1 MICPL
6 AGAVAAAQAL
16 PAAVISPLALSRIA
30 AMAAMTPDCAT
41 GHILELRPAE
51 IAGRVDLSH
60 AYLAGPHGIG
70 RLADLATGVAALAP
84 LWPFLDACA
93 ALRLPLIWLEHDLDG
108 AMAPPSLFFAPPA
121 AEVAPAVRAALALL
135 PVRPAQIDAVAAT
148 VARLAPGARLRQV
161 GVMVPRVPCMVRLVL
176 DAVPEGDLRGHL
188 GAIGWPGDGAAV
200 DQLVAHPAFA
210 GASLRADLDVS
221 DRLEPALG
229 VELPMIGMAP
239 DRIRATLGALAADG
253 SITVQAAS
261 ALAGLATPMRL
272 RLSPQEFPAPG
283 LAGGIELRLNHFKA
297 QLDAQGGFSVK
308 AYLSV
313 VAPPRFP
320 SQAPDAA
327 SAAET

>member
-1 MICPL
+1 
-6 AGAVAAAQAL
+6 
-16 PAAVISPLALSRIA
+16 
-30 AMAAMTPDCAT
+30 
-41 GHILELRPAE
+41 
-51 IAGRVDLSH
+51 
-60 AYLAGPHGIG
+60 
-70 RLADLATGVAALAP
+70 
-84 LWPFLDACA
+84 
-93 ALRLPLIWLEHDLDG
+93 
-108 AMAPPSLFFAPPA
+108 
-121 AEVAPAVRAALALL
+121 
-135 PVRPAQIDAVAAT
+135 
-148 VARLAPGARLRQV
+148 
-161 GVMVPRVPCMVRLVL
+161 
-176 DAVPEGDLRGHL
+176 
-188 GAIGWPGDGAAV
+188 
-200 DQLVAHPAFA
+200 
-210 GASLRADLDVS
+210 
-221 DRLEPALG
+221 